1 MSDSQSQW
9 LVELFERD
17 LNRLI
22 VELEQFK
29 TEQELWKRP
38 EGINNCAGNLFLH
51 LCGNLQHFV
60 GHVIGKTDYIRHRE
74 KEFSDKNVPYP
85 EIKNQIKETTAVV
98 IQVLNTL
105 TQDDLDQIYPLE
117 MWGKSFS
124 TGFFLIHL
132 HSHLNYHLGQ
142 INYYR
147 RLL

>member
-1 MSDSQSQW
+1 MVDSQSQW

-17 LNRLI
+17 LNQLI
-22 VELEQFK
+22 RELEQFE
-29 TEQELWKRP
+29 TEAALWRQP

-51 LCGNLQHFV
+51 LCGNLQHFI
-60 GHVIGKTDYIRHRE
+60 GHVIGKTDYIRKRE
-74 KEFSDKNVPYP
+74 NEFSDRDVPSS
-85 EIKNQIKETTAVV
+85 EILNQIKKTTGIVV
-98 IQVLNTL
+98 QVLDTL
-105 TQDDLDQIYPLE
+105 TVRDLNQIYPLE